1 MPVHN
6 TGDGRFFYL
15 ADNGHYGI
23 KVFPRCGSGT
33 LRKIMGGTKGARQI
47 PAKEHTFDRWLKTR
61 QKVIVV
67 RHPWDRLLSF
77 WHGRMGPPIANTDAR
92 QHRLFG
98 AFANLD
104 DFLEQEV
111 FWTPDEKRDWHW
123 RSMYSLLQGYDPKP
137 GEVYSLD
144 WVVKSG
150 LPGVGQVHI
159 HEHQTTG
166 KREKRP
172 ERLVSLQTYER
183 WKEEYRNDFDLWE
196 MARKP

>member
-6 TGDGRFFYL
+6 KGEGRFFYL
-15 ADNGHYGI
+15 TPDENYGI
-23 KVFPRCGSGT
+23 KVFPRCGSAS
-33 LRKIMGGTKGARQI
+33 LRKTMRGPKGASQI
-47 PAKEHTFDRWLKTR
+47 PAKEYTFDRWLHAR
-61 QKVIVV
+61 EKVIVV

-123 RSMYSLLQGYDPKP
+123 RSMYGQLQGYEPWP

-144 WVVKSG
+144 WVVKNE
-150 LPGVGQVHI
+150 LPGIGPVDI

-166 KREKRP
+166 ERETRP

-183 WKEEYRNDFDLWE
+183 WKSEYAGDFYLWE
-196 MARKP
+196 MAKKP